1 MSRSIWHTPVCVA
14 QRSATP
20 TGLQLRSESWLELVV
35 GEEEEEISSDS
46 ENFLS
51 REEEL
56 QVTGSVAELV
66 SDLLRLSP
74 LMVGQEEL
82 RTLVRNLSNSS
93 SSSISGGPGT

>member
-1 MSRSIWHTPVCVA
+1 MW
-14 QRSATP
+14 
-20 TGLQLRSESWLELVV
+20 EL
-35 GEEEEEISSDS
+35 SSSVS

-66 SDLLRLSP
+66 SDRLRLSP
-74 LMVGQEEL
+74 LMVGKEE

-93 SSSISGGPGT
+93 SSIWGMRGGPGGPGT

>member
-1 MSRSIWHTPVCVA
+1 MTGPCA
-14 QRSATP
+14 CAED
-20 TGLQLRSESWLELVV
+20 TGLQLRSESWLELAV
-35 GEEEEEISSDS
+35 GEEEEISSDS

-56 QVTGSVAELV
+56 QVMGSVAELV

-82 RTLVRNLSNSS
+82 RTLVRNLANSS